1 MTSARVPS
9 DSCFSMTPLTHAASG
24 AALYKMLRR
33 SPLGRWSWVVAFPLA
48 FASHYLLDA
57 IPHFEGVGPFILLKY
72 QASFWVFLGLGMIGG
87 GLAVYLFRRNR
98 EAGLIWL
105 LLSLWI
111 GLGGISPPALRLPAA
126 LACLGYLAYKTK
138 QADAVASLLAGMLAV
153 APDWVFVLSRD
164 AHLIHHRLH
173 YHLDWATR
181 LYLHFHPPPIPQDW
195 QVRLSNPYFLLGY
208 GLELLVEAVIFFLAL
223 YLFSRQRLEGEI
235 QAEEASQ
242 TRETV
247 DLREGS

>member
-1 MTSARVPS
+1 
-9 DSCFSMTPLTHAASG
+9 MTPLTHAASG

-33 SPLGRWSWVVAFPLA
+33 SPLGRWSGVVAFPLA

-126 LACLGYLAYKTK
+126 LACLGYLAYKTT
-138 QADAVASLLAGMLAV
+138 QDDALGYLLAGMLAV
-153 APDWVFVLSRD
+153 APDFVTAISSP
-164 AHLIHHRLH
+164 ATLIHNRLH
-173 YHLDWATR
+173 YRLDWATR
-181 LYLHFHPPPIPQDW
+181 LYLHFHPPPLPQDW
-195 QVRLSNPYFLLGY
+195 LVRLSNPYFLLGY
-208 GLELLVEAVIFFLAL
+208 GLELLVEAVIFFGAL
-223 YLFSRQRLEGEI
+223 YLFSRQCWEGETK
-235 QAEEASQ
+235 AEEESQ
-242 TRETV
+242 VREAGV
-247 DLREGS
+247 RG